1 MRVWSKT
8 ANGTLRL
15 SGWPSRVPQL
25 KVNRTHSSPIGIVEI
40 DPIRTYQRAD
50 APRSDLMFMQSFQK
64 GPYPAGTLVR
74 SSR

>member
-50 APRSDLMFMQSFQK
+50 APRSDLCSCKVFK
-64 GPYPAGTLVR
+64 KAHTLLELW
-74 SSR
+74 